1 MRFALDYETFQ
12 RVKVTE
18 RVSFPVTLNLNE
30 YMKGYEGIET
40 KLYDKEVERMKEY
53 QSGAIEKNLKDENQ
67 KKKKLMDMQKQRE
80 GQTDGTVQDAEV
92 DVLAKTPEPRTAGE
106 PNAEELEFLEADEL
120 MKKHEDTQAKTN
132 ESGVKIAVGAAK
144 DVEMTEDEVRDVP
157 DSENPYLYAV

>member
-1 MRFALDYETFQ
+1 MSFSLMRFALDYETFQ

-67 KKKKLMDMQKQRE
+67 KK
-80 GQTDGTVQDAEV
+80 
-92 DVLAKTPEPRTAGE
+92 
-106 PNAEELEFLEADEL
+106 
-120 MKKHEDTQAKTN
+120 
-132 ESGVKIAVGAAK
+132 
-144 DVEMTEDEVRDVP
+144 
-157 DSENPYLYAV
+157 

>member
-18 RVSFPVTLNLNE
+18 RVSFPVTLNLND

-67 KKKKLMDMQKQRE
+67 KK
-80 GQTDGTVQDAEV
+80 
-92 DVLAKTPEPRTAGE
+92 
-106 PNAEELEFLEADEL
+106 
-120 MKKHEDTQAKTN
+120 
-132 ESGVKIAVGAAK
+132 
-144 DVEMTEDEVRDVP
+144 
-157 DSENPYLYAV
+157 

>member
-18 RVSFPVTLNLNE
+18 RVSFPVTLNLND

-67 KKKKLMDMQKQRE
+67 KKQKLMDM
-80 GQTDGTVQDAEV
+80 
-92 DVLAKTPEPRTAGE
+92 
-106 PNAEELEFLEADEL
+106 
-120 MKKHEDTQAKTN
+120 
-132 ESGVKIAVGAAK
+132 
-144 DVEMTEDEVRDVP
+144 
-157 DSENPYLYAV
+157 